1 MARDD
6 KGGMEDFLLRQ
17 YRLVDAYWF
26 LEVEKKFGLDSAVE
40 LNENVWGILGAKT
53 AREIKRRFQINRKG
67 LEGFVEAME
76 FFPWTKIT
84 PYVIKKEND
93 KVVITVPNCPPQSAR
108 IKEGLGE
115 FPCKKMHMGDFSGF
129 AREID
134 ENIQVTCI
142 HAPLDPHQENCFC
155 RWEFSIKK

>member
-1 MARDD
+1 MTDEEE
-6 KGGMEDFLLRQ
+6 MEDFLLRQ

-26 LEVEKKFGLDSAVE
+26 LEVERKFGLDAAVE

-53 AREIKRRFQINRKG
+53 AREIKRRFQIDKKG
-67 LEGFVEAME
+67 LEGFIQAMR

-84 PYVIKKEND
+84 PYVINKEKD
-93 KVVITVPNCPPQSAR
+93 KVVITVPNCPPQAAR
-108 IKEGLGE
+108 IREGLGE
-115 FPCKKMHMGDFSGF
+115 FPCKKMHIADFSGF

-134 ENIQVTCI
+134 ERIEVMCI
-142 HAPLDPHQENCFC
+142 HAPPDPHQMNCFC